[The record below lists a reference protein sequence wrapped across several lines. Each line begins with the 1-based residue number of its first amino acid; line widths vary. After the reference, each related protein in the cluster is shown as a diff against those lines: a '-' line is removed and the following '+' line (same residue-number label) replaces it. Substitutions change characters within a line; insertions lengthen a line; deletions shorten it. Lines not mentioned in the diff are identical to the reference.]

1 MYLEEII
8 TYLLPANS
16 ISFVLGNLRWY
27 FLYWELKVFICSTIP
42 LCKTKEPNKLSCE
55 LQKLPL
61 VLPREKRRR
70 ARDCIIVR
78 KAKKKNFFSTTTLC
92 LWSEELLCRQ
102 ENNWNLSVGKWIFAW
117 LRYQKISYSRKF
129 RLEIHAADFVDIC
142 TWGHFVLYYRLETE
156 A

>member
-1 MYLEEII
+1 MYLEKII

-27 FLYWELKVFICSTIP
+27 FLSWELKVNDFH
-42 LCKTKEPNKLSCE
+42 LQFWEPNKLSYN

-78 KAKKKNFFSTTTLC
+78 KAKKNFFSTTTLC

>member
-1 MYLEEII
+1 MYLEKII

-27 FLYWELKVFICSTIP
+27 FLYWELKVNDFH
-42 LCKTKEPNKLSCE
+42 LQFWEPNKLSYD

-78 KAKKKNFFSTTTLC
+78 KAKKKTFLAQLPCVCEAKNCFADKKTT
-92 LWSEELLCRQ
+92 
-102 ENNWNLSVGKWIFAW
+102 
-117 LRYQKISYSRKF
+117 
-129 RLEIHAADFVDIC
+129 EI
-142 TWGHFVLYYRLETE
+142 YP
-156 A
+156 